1 MMMNPICALFICG
14 VSAIPSIAVA
24 QQAPPTPAEL
34 KSRLEKELSAAWIKN
49 ADWVMDFDAAK
60 AKSKASGKLIFAY
73 FTRSYAP

>member
-1 MMMNPICALFICG
+1 MTNPICAAFICG
-14 VSAIPSIAVA
+14 LFAMPDIAVA
-24 QQAPPTPAEL
+24 QDASPTPAEL
-34 KSRLEKELSAAWIKN
+34 KARLEKELSGAWIKN